1 MGVEY
6 VRILTDD
13 DSILIGIGDFN
24 DFRGKFIIDDDS
36 ILIGI
41 GDFND
46 FRGKFIIE
54 EVYGNEL
61 IVSELSEWTR
71 KG

>member
-24 DFRGKFIIDDDS
+24 DFRGKFII
-36 ILIGI
+36 
-41 GDFND
+41 
-46 FRGKFIIE
+46 E

-61 IVSELSEWTR
+61 VVSELSEWTR